1 MTVDDT
7 HLDPRARRTLEAL
20 QVALGK
26 HMRTQ
31 QLSQISVSEIC
42 RTAGVH
48 RTTFYKHF
56 ESVADLAGLAV
67 TDLIDR
73 ITTFDPEDGE
83 TDEHGRPRTARSY
96 ADWLA
101 ALVEH
106 VGRRRETYRSI
117 LGPKGDPGLQRAL
130 SEHLV
135 AKARLA
141 LESAAASEEDLAMDI
156 TAASLILGHGSFGAI
171 VAMVTSDGLYA
182 ADTAE
187 MYFSAMPESWRRIVS
202 KDIGDLGPAP
212 SSDLRGYSSV
222 PALN

>member
-1 MTVDDT
+1 MAADDT
-7 HLDPRARRTLEAL
+7 HLDPRARRTLDAL

-73 ITTFDPEDGE
+73 ITTFAPEDGE
-83 TDEHGRPRTARSY
+83 VDDEGRPRTARSY

-101 ALVEH
+101 ALVDH

-141 LESAAASEEDLAMDI
+141 LESAAATEEDLAMDI
-156 TAASLILGHGSFGAI
+156 TADYGLMLRLLAPKHWPSADDDPRKLANHLLLLAFRRKFCDHGS
-171 VAMVTSDGLYA
+171 V
-182 ADTAE
+182 
-187 MYFSAMPESWRRIVS
+187 
-202 KDIGDLGPAP
+202 
-212 SSDLRGYSSV
+212 V
-222 PALN
+222 P

>member
-1 MTVDDT
+1 M
-7 HLDPRARRTLEAL
+7 
-20 QVALGK
+20 ALGK

-73 ITTFDPEDGE
+73 ITTLEPAAADADGS
-83 TDEHGRPRTARSY
+83 GRPRTARSY
-96 ADWLA
+96 SEWLT
-101 ALVEH
+101 ALVDH

-141 LESAAASEEDLAMDI
+141 LETAGVGEDNLAMDA
-156 TAASLILGHGSFGAI
+156 TAASLVLGHGSYGAI

-182 ADTAE
+182 AETAE
-187 MYFSAMPESWRRIVS
+187 VYFSAMPPAWRRVVT
-202 KDIGDLGPAP
+202 KDIGDFGPAP
-212 SSDLRGYSSV
+212 AKDIRSYGVV